1 MSKRKI
7 IISAA
12 VLVVAV
18 GGVSAILLNSK
29 AAQTENKNQITIGA
43 IGSDSQVWSH
53 IAKLPETKKANIRI
67 KVKDFSDGVSLNTA
81 TAQGKIDVNAFQS
94 YAYYVAYN
102 KSNASEKLAVL
113 GTTYLEPMGVYSDKY
128 KTIKDIPD
136 GATIAI
142 ANNAANTARGLRLLA
157 TSGLITLKPNFGSL
171 SGVNDILSNPRHLK
185 FKEIDDTTGP
195 RVIKDSQVD
204 AALIGNTVALEGKLN
219 VLKDAIIY
227 EKINRST
234 KDNINILATSDKEK
248 NNQNFKKLVKLY
260 HSAAAQ
266 KYIKKTF
273 DGTKVEVKEPI
284 SYLTK

>member
-234 KDNINILATSDKEK
+234 KDNINILATSNKEK

>member
-29 AAQTENKNQITIGA
+29 AAQIENKNQITIGA

-234 KDNINILATSDKEK
+234 KDNINILATSDREK

>member
-234 KDNINILATSDKEK
+234 KDNINILATSDREK